1 MDGTTSK
8 GSTLADDSRLA
19 LFWDKEGL
27 GHNGQRLWDSG
38 HIVMFVDGFTKD
50 IPAMEWDK
58 FLAEQKVLFA
68 NRKNAKKR

>member
-1 MDGTTSK
+1 
-8 GSTLADDSRLA
+8 
-19 LFWDKEGL
+19 
-27 GHNGQRLWDSG
+27 
-38 HIVMFVDGFTKD
+38 MFVSGFTEY